1 MRNLCH
7 LNLLPSQFLCTSP
20 PALLSLPPP
29 SRLCDFTPSRF
40 MQLEEG
46 EVDTERGRLFG
57 FCYRRVYRQEMEER
71 RERVRKENAE
81 QRARLTGGGMRS

>member
-1 MRNLCH
+1 MRNLCPFNPLH
-7 LNLLPSQFLCTSP
+7 SKFLCTLL
-20 PALLSLPPP
+20 PALLSLPP
-29 SRLCDFTPSRF
+29 SRLYDSTPSRF
-40 MQLEEG
+40 MQVEEG

>member
-1 MRNLCH
+1 MCNLCH

-20 PALLSLPPP
+20 PALPSPSLTAID
-29 SRLCDFTPSRF
+29 LTPSRF

>member
-1 MRNLCH
+1 MLRAGGGSR
-7 LNLLPSQFLCTSP
+7 PS
-20 PALLSLPPP
+20 SLP
-29 SRLCDFTPSRF
+29 LGYDLTPSRV